1 MFPGDVLRNPAEL
14 SAAGKVRCKN
24 PEKCREKR
32 IGAEWKG
39 EGKMLSICRSDCCSQ
54 CGRSEECGGC
64 IETGGH
70 PFGGMCV
77 AAEWIDKAGYDGF
90 LRRKKA
96 LIDEFNALGIE
107 YLQVT
112 DLNLLNGFYVN
123 LEYRL
128 PNGRPATFLK
138 DNDIYWGNQIAIPES
153 DRCYG
158 IIADSDY
165 LLVCEYGERG
175 EDPQVVVYKRR
186 EHRE

>member
-1 MFPGDVLRNPAEL
+1 
-14 SAAGKVRCKN
+14 
-24 PEKCREKR
+24 
-32 IGAEWKG
+32 
-39 EGKMLSICRSDCCSQ
+39 MLSICRSDCCSQ

-128 PNGRPATFLK
+128 PNGRPVTFLK
-138 DNDIYWGNQIAIPES
+138 DNDIYWGNRLES
-153 DRCYG
+153 RRATG
-158 IIADSDY
+158 VTVLSRTVIIFSYANT
-165 LLVCEYGERG
+165 EKGERIRRSLYTREESIGNDRG
-175 EDPQVVVYKRR
+175 ERKHKIWR
-186 EHRE
+186 